1 MLIITLVLTLGI
13 CIGWLRFR
21 IDDSTDLC
29 KSVGPGTEDPW
40 MGTSRNPGSCQAA
53 IWLHN

>member
-40 MGTSRNPGSCQAA
+40 MGTSRNPEPCQAA